1 MLIHQGPFVGHRGAR
16 GSAPENTFAAFR
28 EGYRQ
33 GANSI
38 ELDVGL
44 SADQQF
50 YVLHDDTLE
59 RTTNG
64 TGRLDQTSSQQLDRL
79 DAGSWYGPQYAGE
92 HVPKLADVL
101 DWAKDRIHVTIEVKT
116 SAVAPGVGRRLV
128 EMVEARQMAEQVAIV
143 SFSPEVIAEVEQVRP
158 SFDTGLL
165 LSERP
170 TLGRIK
176 AGAQLGLALGVAS
189 ALVGCSN
196 PLAGLGVVAASVAL
210 GGLAGKA
217 VSALEN
223 HRQLSKT
230 PADAIMPFWIDAD
243 RGLARAAAKKGK
255 RLVPYTANNPW
266 LVNRLLK
273 GGASAVIT
281 DTPGRFTGSPNEK
294 ERPA

>member
-28 EGYRQ
+28 EAHRQ
-33 GANSI
+33 GASSI

-50 YVLHDDTLE
+50 YVLHDDTLD

-64 TGRLDQTSSQQLDRL
+64 TGRLDQTLSQQLDGL
-79 DAGSWYGPQYAGE
+79 DAGSWYGPDYTGE
-92 HVPKLADVL
+92 RVPRLADVL

-116 SAVAPGVGRRLV
+116 SAVGPGVGRRLV

-143 SFSPEVIAEVEQVRP
+143 SFSPEVVAEVEQVKP

-176 AGAQLGLALGVAS
+176 LGVQFGLALGIAGAV
-189 ALVGCSN
+189 VGCSS
-196 PLAGLGVVAASVAL
+196 PLAGLGVAAASTVL
-210 GGLAGKA
+210 GGLVGKG
-217 VSALEN
+217 VSALETR
-223 HRQLSKT
+223 RQLSQT
-230 PADAIMPFWIDAD
+230 PADAILPFWLDAD
-243 RGLARAAAKKGK
+243 RALARAAARQGK
-255 RLVPYTANNPW
+255 RMVPYTANSPW
-266 LVNRLLK
+266 LVGRLLK

-281 DTPGRFTGSPNEK
+281 DIPGRFTGSSRS
-294 ERPA
+294 RPT